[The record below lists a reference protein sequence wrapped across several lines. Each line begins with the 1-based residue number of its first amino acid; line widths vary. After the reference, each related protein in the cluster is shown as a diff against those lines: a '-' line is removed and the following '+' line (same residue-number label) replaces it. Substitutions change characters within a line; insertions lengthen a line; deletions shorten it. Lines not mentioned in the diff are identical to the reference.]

1 MSLTHVC
8 MPYVYA
14 LYLCLISVPYA
25 ETRANKAREEALAL
39 TNVQHITSDLLGV
52 CVCVCVCVCV
62 YACIRVMCV
71 HMIVCVCVCACV
83 CACVCVCVCTVLLRD
98 ER

>member
-1 MSLTHVC
+1 

-62 YACIRVMCV
+62 RMHTCDVRPYD
-71 HMIVCVCVCACV
+71 
-83 CACVCVCVCTVLLRD
+83 CVCVCVCVSLCSAFT
-98 ER
+98 